1 VFTALSGKSAI
12 FKQMQVIA
20 NNLAN
25 MNTAGFKA
33 EKILFEKALK
43 QESVVEGSLSKEI
56 ASPNQL
62 RPHDFVQIRG
72 SIADLSQGAIETTH
86 NPLDV
91 AVDGEGMFVIQTPD
105 GERYTRSGEFI
116 LNQEGTL
123 VTQQGFSVMGQGGAI
138 TLGGGLAEIR
148 EDGRV
153 YSNGVEVG
161 QLRIAQVEAK
171 DLIREAGQKFKLAE
185 GASAQ
190 EVVNVK
196 VRGGAVESSNV
207 NAVKELTD
215 MIFASRLFESMEKV
229 NDSNTKMQQ
238 ARNSVFGKP
247 SA

>member
-1 VFTALSGKSAI
+1 MFTALSGKSAI

-43 QESVVEGSLSKEI
+43 QESVVEESLSNEI
-56 ASPNQL
+56 ASPSRL
-62 RPHDFVQIRG
+62 RPDDFVQIRG
-72 SIADLSQGAIETTH
+72 SMADLSQGAIEVTN

-91 AVDGEGMFVIQTPD
+91 AVDGDGMFVVQTPE
-105 GERYTRSGEFI
+105 GERYTRSGEFT
-116 LNQEGTL
+116 LNQDGTL
-123 VTQQGFSVMGQGGAI
+123 VTQQGYPVMGQGGAI
-138 TLGGGLAEIR
+138 TIGSGQAEVH
-148 EDGRV
+148 EDGRI
-153 YSNGVEVG
+153 YSNGVEAG
-161 QLRIAQVEAK
+161 QLRISKVAAK
-171 DLIREAGQKFKLAE
+171 DLIREAGQKFSLREGTSAE
-185 GASAQ
+185 
-190 EVVNVK
+190 EVVDVK
-196 VRGGAVESSNV
+196 VRGGAVETSNV

-229 NDSNTKMQQ
+229 NESNTKMQQ